1 MTFQQISNT
10 WWYRLLK
17 VIWIFL
23 LIIITLIVGFST
35 YTVQNNQIID
45 NNQISEIQRN
55 QMAGWVLFSM
65 VVVQLIFI
73 GIRQIFLYIIMD
85 NKKTEL

>member
-23 LIIITLIVGFST
+23 LVIITLIVGFSI

-45 NNQISEIQRN
+45 GNQMTEIQRN
-55 QMAGWVLFSM
+55 EMAGWVLFSI

-85 NKKTEL
+85 NKKTES